1 VLQTHMKLLWRLA
14 QCGVVLLDKIPA
26 NFVLREIIA
35 RCISSGRISWDRGGW
50 VLLSSA
56 LVLILLGEA
65 AIGCHYDCGDAETGR
80 LRSLSDGWEGVRIRV

>member
-1 VLQTHMKLLWRLA
+1 MKLLWRLA

-35 RCISSGRISWDRGGW
+35 RCSSSGRISWNRGGR
-50 VLLSSA
+50 VLLSST

-65 AIGCHYDCGDAETGR
+65 AIACHYDCGNAEIGR
-80 LRSLSDGWEGVRIRV
+80 LSSLSDRWKGSYSGVGVN